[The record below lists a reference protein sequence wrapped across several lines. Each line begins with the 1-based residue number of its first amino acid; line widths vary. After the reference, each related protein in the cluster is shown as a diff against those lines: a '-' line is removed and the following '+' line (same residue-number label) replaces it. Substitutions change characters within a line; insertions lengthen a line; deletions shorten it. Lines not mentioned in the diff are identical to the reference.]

1 MIRESS
7 QEFTSPIPPP
17 PPPEHSSSLQNILDD
32 YYEGSSYSSDEEYTR
47 NSADLMLAEIDQI
60 SPSDESE
67 TDRVRMGTTEF
78 PRNEPTESMRSQE
91 YKSVRAN
98 EEKLVEIL
106 KSDSTVTTMS
116 NQNKFP
122 LECCAENKKKV
133 VNHCVSKRK
142 DVPQDANPQPS
153 VKPESDPVHQRDGA
167 EKKKAFLRKGARK
180 EPSAMH
186 RFNEEKQRLAHR
198 NVESKK
204 DQESNQL
211 AHLERMQEQQRENL
225 QKRIERR
232 QRAREEIHRNKK
244 GCQIQVV
251 DQDTM
256 TEVKQSCN
264 RKARTGEGG
273 IESESEYEDSDSLLE
288 SESSD
293 EEESEEDEKSAK
305 KEEVVV
311 KRKRPNA
318 SRFTKKGNKNPKR
331 SPLKP
336 VNKIIKSSKPAA
348 SKEFQTPEMEE
359 QWQIIKSMRRRQE
372 TTLRA
377 AEKERE
383 EVSVVYIYIYII
395 RVVYCNIIMSF
406 IDY

>member
-78 PRNEPTESMRSQE
+78 PRHKPTESTRSQE
-91 YKSVRAN
+91 DKPVRAN

-106 KSDSTVTTMS
+106 KSDSTENTMS
-116 NQNKFP
+116 NQNKSP
-122 LECCAENKKKV
+122 LELCAENKKKLL
-133 VNHCVSKRK
+133 NHCVSKRK

-204 DQESNQL
+204 DQESKQL

-232 QRAREEIHRNKK
+232 QRAREEIHRKKK
-244 GCQIQVV
+244 GCQVQVV

-264 RKARTGEGG
+264 RKATPGEGD

-318 SRFTKKGNKNPKR
+318 SRFTKKGNKNRKR

-336 VNKIIKSSKPAA
+336 VNKIIIKSSKTAA

-383 EVSVVYIYIYII
+383 EVSVVYIYIDII
-395 RVVYCNIIMSF
+395 RVVYCITLS
-406 IDY
+406 